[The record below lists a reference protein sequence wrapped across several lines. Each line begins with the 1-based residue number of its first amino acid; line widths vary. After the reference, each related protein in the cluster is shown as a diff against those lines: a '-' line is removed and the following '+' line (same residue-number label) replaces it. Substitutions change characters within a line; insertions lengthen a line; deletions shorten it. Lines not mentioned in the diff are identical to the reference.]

1 MRAPIKRSPNAS
13 AVHSGG
19 STAWQGRS
27 RVGVGLLTAG
37 MLLRL
42 YWKRVRTQLVQEAL
56 AALGI
61 AVGVA
66 LIFAVPIANTSVPA
80 SVRSLYHELAGKAS
94 LEVAAR
100 SPEGFSQSL
109 VSKAG
114 EAPGVFGAAGVL
126 ESRITLVGPR
136 GQEALTLFG
145 AEPAIAVI
153 GGPLVQRVSLRE
165 LEGATPPQAAQA
177 AGAGQLHGAHIPTI
191 ALPQGPANAIGAQA
205 GQLLVVRTRGRSTL
219 VLCARVLSSAVA
231 GAASQ
236 SSVAIAPLSAVQAI
250 TGLAHRLMRIMAKP
264 AKGQEALAARSLER
278 VAGPTLNVRSSEAEV
293 TLLEEATRSQSQAAN
308 VFTALSLVVGLLF
321 AYNAMLLTLP
331 ARRRWISWLRDQGAR
346 RSELIGL
353 VALEALALG
362 LVASALGLLLGD
374 LLSGAVFGE
383 VPRYLT
389 SGFPIGTQ
397 RVITAT
403 SLAVAVGGGLI
414 ATALAAAG
422 PALATLR
429 GRPLERPS
437 ESEQATLSLGLLAGP
452 LGLALGGAALLVTIG
467 VAIFAPTYGI
477 VAVITLMLA
486 LGLLLPSIAPWLVKQ
501 SERLAL
507 RLRTTAA
514 YAATLELRAA
524 PTRATA
530 VAAIG
535 AVALTAIVSIGG
547 AAEDLRRGVD
557 KTIKNIAG
565 KSTVVV
571 SASSFAQ
578 NAFPEQTFPTAG
590 PIARLHAVA
599 GVLSVRELRE
609 AFLDARGHR
618 LFVLVQ
624 PQQDPTP
631 ISPSQIIEGSATR
644 IARLLRL
651 GGWATL
657 SATVARE
664 WHLKIGEAFALP
676 TPSGSA
682 HFRLAGTT
690 ANFGWPPGALVIGP
704 LEYERLWHTK
714 SATVLNVRFQS
725 SVKESRAVVLVRAAL
740 AGTGFMVTP
749 GRLVERDIASTTS
762 QALAQIEGI
771 STLML
776 FAALLAVIAAM
787 GGSIWQRRP
796 RLWTLKRMGMR
807 RSELVRAV
815 YVETGVVMAIGC
827 LAGAVSGLAGQPIA
841 TLYVRQS
848 TGVPEAYAPAFA
860 LAAELF
866 VAATLI
872 AALASCALGYVLTRQ
887 GSRRRGSCAF
897 APTASAC

>member
-1 MRAPIKRSPNAS
+1 VS
-13 AVHSGG
+13 VGG
-19 STAWQGRS
+19 SAGSAAPGRVFAERAADQGPAES
-27 RVGVGLLTAG
+27 RWIYHLRFLP

-66 LIFAVPIANTSVPA
+66 LIFAVQIANTSVPA

-236 SSVAIAPLSAVQAI
+236 SPVAIAPLSAVQAI
-250 TGLAHRLMRIMAKP
+250 TGLAHRLTRIMVKP

-535 AVALTAIVSIGG
+535 AVAVCAIVALGGG
-547 AAEDLRRGVD
+547 ATDITDGTAYTIADL
-557 KTIKNIAG
+557 AG
-565 KSTVVV
+565 KARVFVR
-571 SASSFAQ
+571 ASPIGD
-578 NAFPEQTFPTAG
+578 NPFPVEPFPVGAVA
-590 PIARLHAVA
+590 ARLRS
-599 GVLSVRELRE
+599 LSVVRSVDEVQGG
-609 AFLDARGHR
+609 FLDVRGRR
-618 LFVLVQ
+618 LLTIAKPEDESVM
-624 PQQDPTP
+624 
-631 ISPSQIIEGSATR
+631 ISQSQIVEGSYKRTSA
-644 IARLLRL
+644 LLKE
-651 GGWATL
+651 GGWAAL
-657 SATVARE
+657 SSTVAGD
-664 WHLKIGEAFALP
+664 WQLHLGDRFQLP
-676 TPSGSA
+676 TPSGYA
-682 HFRLAGTT
+682 TLRLAAKIT
-690 ANFGWPPGALVIGP
+690 NYGWPPGAVVMSDP
-704 LEYERLWHTK
+704 EYRRLWRT
-714 SATVLNVRFQS
+714 SDATAIRVTLQHGVSEADGVRRVS
-725 SVKESRAVVLVRAAL
+725 NAMSGTALSVAGLRRVATAIKVAA
-740 AGTGFMVTP
+740 
-749 GRLVERDIASTTS
+749 S
-762 QALAQIEGI
+762 QGLAQLNQIA
-771 STLML
+771 TLVL
-776 FAALLAVIAAM
+776 LAALLAVISAM
-787 GGSIWQRRP
+787 GGSVWQRRA
-796 RLWTLKRMGMR
+796 RLLTLKRLGMR
-807 RSELVRAV
+807 RSELIRTI
-815 YVETGVVMAIGC
+815 YFETGAIMLIGC
-827 LAGAVSGLAGQPIA
+827 LVGLVFGLSGQPLA

-848 TGVPEAYAPAFA
+848 TGFPESYSPAIW
-860 LAAELF
+860 LGVRTVL
-866 VAATLI
+866 VAAAISILII
-872 AALASCALGYVLTRQ
+872 AALGYAVTRR
-887 GSRRRGSCAF
+887 SVVWES
-897 APTASAC
+897 SK